1 MAAEISAQLVREL
14 REQTGAGMMDCKR
27 ALQDTNGDIE
37 AAVVV
42 LREKGMANAAKR
54 ADRATTEGLVGY
66 RLADDHSR
74 GTMVAIGCE
83 TEPVSNNDE
92 FQAFGKKVL
101 DLVEAEGIEAASRL
115 EEERVELS
123 GKLGENIAVAGA
135 ARFETVDG
143 GRLGAY
149 VHPPANKLGVLLQ
162 VRGGDEELARNLA
175 MHISWSDPR
184 WIGREDVPEDL
195 VAAEREIYLNSEEVQ
210 SKPEQAREKIVTGML
225 DKRFFAERGGVLADQ
240 PWIHDG
246 SQTVGKVLA
255 EAGAEVLEFQR
266 FSLAG

>member
-27 ALQDTNGDIE
+27 ALQDTNGDME
-37 AAVVV
+37 AAVVL

-74 GTMVAIGCE
+74 GTMVAVGCE
-83 TEPVSNNDE
+83 TEPVSKSVE
-92 FQAFGKKVL
+92 FQAFGQKAL
-101 DLVEAEGIEAASRL
+101 ELVEAEGIDALAQL
-115 EEERVELS
+115 DQERTELS
-123 GKLGENIAVAGA
+123 GKLGENIVVAGA
-135 ARFETVDG
+135 ARFEAVDG
-143 GRLGAY
+143 GRIAAY
-149 VHPPANKLGVLLQ
+149 VHPPANKLGVLVQL
-162 VRGGDEELARNLA
+162 RGGDGDLARKLA
-175 MHISWSDPR
+175 MHIAASSPQ
-184 WIGREDVPEDL
+184 WIGREDVPEDA
-195 VAAEREIYLNSEEVQ
+195 VAAEKEIFANSDEVQ
-210 SKPEQAREKIVTGML
+210 SKPEQAREKIVDGML
-225 DKRFFAERGGVLADQ
+225 NKRFFGANVLTEQ
-240 PWIHDG
+240 EWIHDG